1 MITIKFRGK
10 PCYMGGKQPAWVYGT
25 FQYLAQRRVH
35 PGATDNGTLEP
46 RQDKG
51 CIVDLYGNKTEVLC
65 DTVGQFTTLRDKNG
79 KEIYAGDIIYSEF
92 SDGSNCHCLVGWNDE
107 EACFGLMDEYA
118 FRSKQEG
125 YDFPK
130 FDSHVLLNFR
140 NHGTKFEVVGNI
152 HDNPKMIKRE

>member
-10 PCYMGGKQPAWVYGT
+10 RLDNKKWEYGDLMHDDCGGCYVIPIDAEG
-25 FQYLAQRRVH
+25 
-35 PGATDNGTLEP
+35 
-46 RQDKG
+46 
-51 CIVDLYGNKTEVLC
+51 LYREYEVTP

-107 EACFGLMDEYA
+107 EASFGLMDEYA

-130 FDSHVLLNFR
+130 FDSLVLLDFR
-140 NHGTKFEVVGNI
+140 NFGTKFEVVGNI
-152 HDNPKMIKRE
+152 HDNPEMIKRK